1 MHGTSILAY
10 NDILEE
16 KERRPSYVGS
26 ITDSNLTLKSGDLLT
41 TFQLS
46 ISIPS
51 RALSEISLSHVL
63 LGKLETFF

>member
-26 ITDSNLTLKSGDLLT
+26 ITDSNLTLKSGDLLFT
-41 TFQLS
+41 KV
-46 ISIPS
+46 
-51 RALSEISLSHVL
+51 SEILNLMTIEIVH
-63 LGKLETFF
+63 